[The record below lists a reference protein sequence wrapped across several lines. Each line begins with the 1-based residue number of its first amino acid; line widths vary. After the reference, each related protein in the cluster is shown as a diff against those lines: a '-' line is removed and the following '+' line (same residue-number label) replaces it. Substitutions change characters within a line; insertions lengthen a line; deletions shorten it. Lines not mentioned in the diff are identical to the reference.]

1 MPPVSIQ
8 RRGPVALLLL
18 DNPPANALG
27 SPVLAELAGA
37 VETLRTD
44 DSGAVVLTGAGRF
57 FSAGLD
63 LFEVARLVTSPDA
76 EKFARLFDDVVTAL
90 FALEKPVV
98 AAINGHAIAG
108 GAVLAS
114 TADFRLIAD
123 SELKIGL
130 TEIQVG
136 VAFPTSALEAV
147 RFACAGRH
155 LPELLYRGQTYTPAE
170 AVARGLA
177 DELVPAGELA
187 ERALALAEELA
198 AARPL
203 AFASS
208 KRALRAEHLARIRAA
223 AADGGGLDA
232 IWHSWQT
239 PDALQAMA
247 AFRERTLRK
256 KAGQTR

>member
-1 MPPVSIQ
+1 MPTVSIE
-8 RRGPVALLLL
+8 RRGPVALLTL

-27 SPVLAELAGA
+27 SPVLAELAAA
-37 VETLRTD
+37 VEALRTD
-44 DSGAVVLTGAGRF
+44 DARAVVLTGAGRF

-76 EKFARLFDDVVTAL
+76 ESFARLFDDVVTAL

-108 GAVLAS
+108 GAVLAA

-123 SELKIGL
+123 SDLKIGL

-147 RFACAGRH
+147 RFSCAGPH
-155 LPELLYRGQTYTPAE
+155 LRELLYRGQTYRPAD
-170 AVARGLA
+170 AVARALA
-177 DELVPAGELA
+177 DELVPAAELQA
-187 ERALALAEELA
+187 RALALAEELA
-198 AARPL
+198 GARPL

-208 KRALRAEHLARIRAA
+208 KRALRAEFLSRIQAA
-223 AADGGGLDA
+223 AGAGLDPV
-232 IWHSWQT
+232 WRTWQT
-239 PDALQAMA
+239 QDALQAMA
-247 AFRERTLRK
+247 AFRDRTLRK
-256 KAGQTR
+256 KAGLDR